1 MGDSEAGICPYERKP
16 WNGDTLVTIL
26 FDTHGNE
33 KQKLCARYWID
44 DLVSD
49 IVYGGSKYSAKSYTG
64 CSLIFG
70 DAMMYP
76 GTHYFIA
83 RKKLNDLRKH
93 TIPSIYEVFGHWG
106 ITEKYYRFNAQD
118 NFFTIYNGSKVFL
131 IEAAYQP
138 SDHLYARFG
147 SMQMT
152 RGWIEEAGEFEEA
165 AKNNLG
171 ASIGRW
177 KNDVYNLRGKLLQT
191 CNPSKNY
198 LYRGYYKP
206 NKEGTLDSW
215 KRFIQALPEDN
226 KMASPEYLENLRRT
240 LSVNEKERLLKGNWE
255 FDDDPAVMCDYRNII
270 DIFTNQHVPEGPGY
284 ISADIARM
292 GKDKTIIRVWS
303 GWRCVKRVVLIKS
316 TVTDTAARIRE
327 LANAYQI
334 PMSRTIVDEDGVG
347 GGVKDIL
354 NCTGFIAASLP
365 LLTYEKDPQGQ
376 TIRANFDMLKSQ
388 CAFKL
393 AEVVNAAGIYDP
405 QEGEVRDKITLELEQ
420 LKRKAVDS
428 DMKQGIIKKEIMK
441 EMLGHS
447 PDDLDTYIMR
457 AYFEVLLST
466 TPQGA
471 PAMQVF

>member
-1 MGDSEAGICPYERKP
+1 
-16 WNGDTLVTIL
+16 
-26 FDTHGNE
+26 
-33 KQKLCARYWID
+33 
-44 DLVSD
+44 
-49 IVYGGSKYSAKSYTG
+49 
-64 CSLIFG
+64 
-70 DAMMYP
+70 
-76 GTHYFIA
+76 
-83 RKKLNDLRKH
+83 
-93 TIPSIYEVFGHWG
+93 
-106 ITEKYYRFNAQD
+106 
-118 NFFTIYNGSKVFL
+118 
-131 IEAAYQP
+131 
-138 SDHLYARFG
+138 
-147 SMQMT
+147 
-152 RGWIEEAGEFEEA
+152 
-165 AKNNLG
+165 
-171 ASIGRW
+171 
-177 KNDVYNLRGKLLQT
+177 
-191 CNPSKNY
+191 
-198 LYRGYYKP
+198 
-206 NKEGTLDSW
+206 
-215 KRFIQALPEDN
+215 
-226 KMASPEYLENLRRT
+226 
-240 LSVNEKERLLKGNWE
+240 
-255 FDDDPAVMCDYRNII
+255 
-270 DIFTNQHVPEGPGY
+270 
-284 ISADIARM
+284 M

>member
-1 MGDSEAGICPYERKP
+1 LKI
-16 WNGDTLVTIL
+16 T
-26 FDTHGNE
+26 FDTNGNE
-33 KQKLCARYWID
+33 KQKEVCRHWVD
-44 DLVSD
+44 DSVSD
-49 IVYGGSKYSAKSYTG
+49 IVYGGSKGSGKSYLG
-64 CSLIFG
+64 VSLIFG
-70 DAMMYP
+70 DALIYP
-76 GTHYFIA
+76 ETQYFIA
-83 RKKLNDLRKH
+83 RKKLNDLRKY
-93 TIPSIYEVFGHWG
+93 TKPSIDEVFRHWG
-106 ITEKYYRFNAQD
+106 LGPSYYKYDGQD
-118 NFFTIYNGSKVFL
+118 NFYTLHNKSKVFL

-138 SDHLYARFG
+138 GDEQFQRFG

-152 RGWIEEAGEFEEA
+152 RGWIEEAGELQEA
-165 AKNNLG
+165 AKNNL
-171 ASIGRW
+171 AATIGRW
-177 KNDVYNLRGKLLQT
+177 KNDDFGLSGKLLQT

-198 LYRGYYKP
+198 LYRSYYKP
-206 NKEGTLDSW
+206 NKNGELDAW
-215 KRFIQALPEDN
+215 KRFVQALPEDN
-226 KMASPEYLENLRRT
+226 KKLAAGYLENLQRV
-240 LSVNEKERLLKGNWE
+240 LSTNEKERLLKGNWE
-255 FDDDPAVMCDYRNII
+255 FDDDPATMCEYNNIL
-270 DIFTNQHVPEGPGY
+270 DIFHNQHVPEGIGY

-303 GWRCVKRVVLIKS
+303 GWRCIKRVVLTKS
-316 TVTDTAARIRE
+316 TVTDTAASIRE

-354 NCTGFIAASLP
+354 NCSGFIAASLP
-365 LLTYEKDPQGQ
+365 LLTYERDLQGQ
-376 TIRANFDMLKSQ
+376 TVRANFDMLKSQ

-393 AEVVNAAGIYDP
+393 AEIVNAAAIYDP

-457 AYFEVLLST
+457 AYFDVLLST

>member
-1 MGDSEAGICPYERKP
+1 VKIE
-16 WNGDTLVTIL
+16 

-33 KQKLCARYWID
+33 KQKLCARYWVD
-44 DLVSD
+44 DSVSD
-49 IVYGGSKYSAKSYTG
+49 IAYGGSKYSAKSYTG

-70 DAMMYP
+70 DGLLYP

-93 TIPSIYEVFGHWG
+93 TIPSIHEVFGHWG
-106 ITEKYYRFNAQD
+106 LDEKYFRFNAQD
-118 NFFTIYNGSKVFL
+118 NFFTLYNGSKVFL
-131 IEAAYQP
+131 IEASYQP
-138 SDHLYARFG
+138 SDPLYARFG

-177 KNDVYNLRGKLLQT
+177 KNDLYNLPGKLLQT
-191 CNPSKNY
+191 CNPAKNY
-198 LYRGYYKP
+198 LYREYYKKH
-206 NKEGTLDSW
+206 KEGTLENW
-215 KRFIQALPEDN
+215 KRFIQALPSDN
-226 KMASPEYLENLRRT
+226 KMAAPGYIENLERT
-240 LSVNEKERLLKGNWE
+240 LSTNEKERLLKGNWE
-255 FDDDPAVMCDYRNII
+255 YDDDPAVMCEYVNIL
-270 DIFTNQHVPEGPGY
+270 DIFTNQHVAEGTGY

-292 GKDKTIIRVWS
+292 GKDHTIIRVWS
-303 GWRCVKRVVLIKS
+303 GWRCIKRVVMSKS
-316 TVTDTAARIRE
+316 SVVEVATRIRE
-327 LANAYQI
+327 IANSYQI

-354 NCTGFIAASLP
+354 NCTGFIANSLP
-365 LLTYEKDPQGQ
+365 LLTYERDAQG
-376 TIRANFDMLKSQ
+376 TTMRANFDMLKSQ

-393 AEVVNAAGIYDP
+393 ADIINSAGLYDP
-405 QEGEVRDKITLELEQ
+405 QEGAIRDKITLELEQ
-420 LKRKAVDS
+420 LKQKAVDT
-428 DMKQGIIKKEIMK
+428 DMKKGIIKKDIMK

-457 AYFEVLLST
+457 AYFDVLLST

-471 PAMQVF
+471 PSMQVF

>member
-1 MGDSEAGICPYERKP
+1 MKVI
-16 WNGDTLVTIL
+16 

-44 DLVSD
+44 DSVSD

-93 TIPSIYEVFGHWG
+93 TIPSIHEVFGHWG
-106 ITEKYYRFNAQD
+106 ITDHYYRFNAQD
-118 NFFTIYNGSKVFL
+118 NYFTLYNGSKVFL
-131 IEAAYQP
+131 LEAAYQP

-177 KNDVYNLRGKLLQT
+177 KNQEYNLKGKLLQT
-191 CNPSKNY
+191 CNPAKNY
-198 LYRGYYKP
+198 LYRSYYKKYNDGSLEP
-206 NKEGTLDSW
+206 W
-215 KRFIQALPEDN
+215 KRFIQALPYDN
-226 KMASPEYLENLRRT
+226 KMASQDYLENLERT
-240 LSVNEKERLLKGNWE
+240 LSTNEKERLLKGNWE
-255 FDDDPAVMCDYRNII
+255 YDDDPAVMCDYVNIL
-270 DIFTNQHVPEGPGY
+270 DIFTNAHVSEGQGY
-284 ISADIARM
+284 ITADVARM
-292 GKDKTIIRVWS
+292 GKDQTIIRVWS
-303 GWRCVKRVVLIKS
+303 GWRCVKRVVMVKAR
-316 TVTDTAARIRE
+316 VDEVAARIRE
-327 LANAYQI
+327 LANSYQI
-334 PMSRTIVDEDGVG
+334 PMSRVIADEDGVG
-347 GGVKDIL
+347 GGVVDIL
-354 NCTGFIAASLP
+354 RCVGFVAASTP
-365 LLTYEKDPQGQ
+365 LLTFERDQQGQ
-376 TIRANFDMLKSQ
+376 TVRANFDMLKSQ
-388 CAFKL
+388 CSFKL
-393 AEVVNAAGIYDP
+393 ADVINSAGMYDP
-405 QEGEVRDKITLELEQ
+405 QEGDVRDKITLELEQ

-428 DMKQGIIKKEIMK
+428 DMKQGIVKKEAMK

-457 AYFEVLLST
+457 AYFDVLLST
-466 TPQGA
+466 VPTSA
-471 PAMQVF
+471 PNMMVY

>member
-1 MGDSEAGICPYERKP
+1 VKI
-16 WNGDTLVTIL
+16 T
-26 FDTHGNE
+26 FDTNGNE
-33 KQKLCARYWID
+33 KQKEVVRHWVD
-44 DLVSD
+44 DSVSD
-49 IVYGGSKYSAKSYTG
+49 IVYGGSKGSGKSYLG
-64 CSLIFG
+64 VSLIFG
-70 DAMMYP
+70 DALMYP
-76 GTHYFIA
+76 GIHAFIA
-83 RKKLNDLRKH
+83 RKKLNDLRKY
-93 TIPSIYEVFGHWG
+93 TIPSIHEVFEHWG
-106 ITEKYYRFNAQD
+106 LDGKYFRFNAQD
-118 NFFTIYNGSKVFL
+118 NFFTLYNGSKVFL
-131 IEAAYQP
+131 LEAAYQP
-138 SDHLYARFG
+138 SDPQYYRFG

-152 RGWIEEAGEFEEA
+152 RGMLEEAGEFEEA
-165 AKNNLG
+165 AKNNLA

-177 KNDVYNLRGKLLQT
+177 KNDLYNIPGKLLQT
-191 CNPSKNY
+191 CNPAKNY

-206 NKEGTLDSW
+206 FKDGTLDSW
-215 KRFIQALPEDN
+215 KRFVQALPEDN
-226 KMASPEYLENLRRT
+226 KMLAPGYLDHLRRT
-240 LSVNEKERLLKGNWE
+240 LSTNEKERLLKGNWE
-255 FDDDPAVMCDYRNII
+255 FDDDPATMCDYRNII

-303 GWRCVKRVVLIKS
+303 GWRCIKRVVLTKS
-316 TVTDTAARIRE
+316 TVTDTSARIRE

-354 NCTGFIAASLP
+354 NCSGFIAASLP
-365 LLTYEKDPQGQ
+365 LLTYERDLQGQ
-376 TIRANFDMLKSQ
+376 TVRANFDMLKSQ

-393 AEVVNAAGIYDP
+393 AEIVNAAAIYDP

-457 AYFEVLLST
+457 AYFDVLLST